1 MSRYI
6 ALVAMRLSWGIR
18 LYSLPSLVG
27 GLQVYLMCGL
37 GLYLFFTALR
47 ELWVSW
53 IDAGMNDSRRELIP
67 QGQTGGLII
76 FEDHPNY
83 WDAWGT
89 SHGTYTSQRGFFLL
103 MENFREFRCRDTSS

>member
-83 WDAWGT
+83 WDAWGM
-89 SHGTYTSQRGFFLL
+89 SHGTYTPQRGFFINGELSGVQ
-103 MENFREFRCRDTSS
+103 MS